1 MPLCRDP
8 YYPVWESAIWGNC
21 RGRRVYYHRGRRA
34 LRLADSTCALRVLLV
49 SLQTPLAL
57 LFAYL
62 FSHTAH
68 RPASVTV
75 RVRVCRSAADPFA

>member
-1 MPLCRDP
+1 MPLCTTLC
-8 YYPVWESAIWGNC
+8 GNLLSGETAAAVAC
-21 RGRRVYYHRGRRA
+21 TTIGDGA
-34 LRLADSTCALRVLLV
+34 LFAWPTRLALRVLLV